1 MKSKFNFVISV
12 LLLWIAAITTL
23 NAQVT
28 GSGITGKVTG
38 KGEPLFGASVLA
50 THIPSGTQYGTV
62 ANTEGRFNLQGLRP
76 GGPYKIE
83 VSFVG
88 FAKSTYTDV
97 TLFLGENFVLNAS
110 LKDDVIETGEVTVV
124 GSRPSAFSSEKTGA
138 ATNIST
144 GEMTKLPSISR
155 SLNDFTRLSPNAGG
169 NNSFAGRDGRFNNIT
184 IDGSNFNNN
193 FGLSSKNMPG
203 GDAEPISLDA
213 IEEVQVNIAPFD
225 VRQANFTGAGI
236 NAITRRGYN
245 TFSGSAYTY
254 FRDQSFNG
262 KYVGSD
268 TIKTVPETT
277 TKVYGARL
285 GGPIIKNK
293 LFFFVNGEQEKSTVP
308 GVEWLAAKAGRDAT
322 TNPNVTRV
330 NAADLEEF
338 SALLKSK
345 YGYETGPYENY
356 GSFGVEN

>member
-1 MKSKFNFVISV
+1 MKHWVWVSPQSGRNDLISKWFSIIF
-12 LLLWIAAITTL
+12 IAY
-23 NAQVT
+23 
-28 GSGITGKVTG
+28 
-38 KGEPLFGASVLA
+38 GE
-50 THIPSGTQYGTV
+50 
-62 ANTEGRFNLQGLRP
+62 GLRRRTHYADINNRTRNTRRQRLP
-76 GGPYKIE
+76 
-83 VSFVG
+83 VG
-88 FAKSTYTDV
+88 HEYNS
-97 TLFLGENFVLNAS
+97 
-110 LKDDVIETGEVTVV
+110 VIT
-124 GSRPSAFSSEKTGA
+124 SYS
-138 ATNIST
+138 IHY
-144 GEMTKLPSISR
+144 TKLY
-155 SLNDFTRLSPNAGG
+155 D
-169 NNSFAGRDGRFNNIT
+169 
-184 IDGSNFNNN
+184 
-193 FGLSSKNMPG
+193 
-203 GDAEPISLDA
+203 
-213 IEEVQVNIAPFD
+213 
-225 VRQANFTGAGI
+225 
-236 NAITRRGYN
+236 
-245 TFSGSAYTY
+245 TY